1 MYYRAYVLNKE
12 GHFSGFRELLCSND
26 EDAKQQ
32 ALQLLNGEEVELWQ
46 EGRQVFVLKPQK
58 DSVCVRDDDRA
69 PVTAY
74 ASNASVSFPLP
85 KTD

>member
-1 MYYRAYVLNKE
+1 MYYRAYILNEE

-46 EGRQVFVLKPQK
+46 EGRLIFVLKPQK
-58 DSVCVRDDDRA
+58 DSVCVRDDGRVS
-69 PVTAY
+69 VTAP
-74 ASNASVSFPLP
+74 ASNASVSFRLP
-85 KTD
+85 EAD

>member
-32 ALQLLNGEEVELWQ
+32 ALQLLNGDEIEL
-46 EGRQVFVLKPQK
+46 LKPEK
-58 DSVCVRDDDRA
+58 DSVCVRDDECVL
-69 PVTAY
+69 VTAH
-74 ASNASVSFPLP
+74 ASNASVSFRLP
-85 KTD
+85 ETD

>member
-32 ALQLLNGEEVELWQ
+32 ALQLLNGDEIELWQ
-46 EGRQVFVLKPQK
+46 EGRQVFVLKPEK
-58 DSVCVRDDDRA
+58 DSVCVRDDECVS
-69 PVTAY
+69 VTAH
-74 ASNASVSFPLP
+74 ASNASVPFPLP